1 MSLPRWILL
10 ARVEVKNR
18 RIHRWTRVSYVPFQ
32 PRLIKRSLLNVIS
45 FLSRRARKERE
56 EEKKHVAIIEWRL
69 EKTGPCLTWPALPP
83 AKRWFFGEF
92 WKITGT
98 KMAAG
103 GQWGG
108 RVGIEATRSFEF
120 SSALFNERAGD
131 VSLDKHRLRKKRWI
145 AFFPSY
151 ENRIVTFKGLRL
163 TSGSFRGILPFHEFL

>member
-1 MSLPRWILL
+1 MDFIGASRGEKQENSSLNACFIC
-10 ARVEVKNR
+10 A
-18 RIHRWTRVSYVPFQ
+18 VSTSSG
-32 PRLIKRSLLNVIS
+32 PRLIKRPLLNVIS

-103 GQWGG
+103 GQ
-108 RVGIEATRSFEF
+108 
-120 SSALFNERAGD
+120 
-131 VSLDKHRLRKKRWI
+131 
-145 AFFPSY
+145 
-151 ENRIVTFKGLRL
+151 
-163 TSGSFRGILPFHEFL
+163 